1 MNNKV
6 DTPELLE
13 QFIWECIKNKKIVN
27 THLHTCFSNAILTD
41 STNVPSDYVTV
52 AKEKGI
58 NGLIFTEH
66 GTALQWYK
74 KKKLLE
80 ANDMKYIHAVEGYC
94 CDGIE
99 DKKNYH
105 ILVYALNKEGAREVN
120 QLISNAY
127 KREGQFYKRPRMMID
142 EIIQCENIAIATA
155 CLAGV
160 FSRETKEAPIY
171 QKLLQ
176 WGFEHK
182 NKFFMELQPHNNP
195 DQINYNKELIQLAS
209 LYELQLIVSNDTH
222 YTDEKGKQARF
233 DKQVAKKIQFS
244 DEDSF
249 DLSLKSYDEM
259 LSSFLELGFDENII
273 KRAIANTNVLFNMVK
288 EFEVDKNFKMPNLYA
303 TPNETLIDRIT
314 VILRNDKKPYSQEYL
329 DKRIKGVMQEIGVIA
344 KLNVSSYLLMISDW
358 INGLRKEGVRVG
370 YGRGSVNGSIVA
382 YLMGITEINPQK
394 WNTLFFRFLNPE
406 KISMPD

>member
-13 QFIWECIKNKKIVN
+13 QFIQECINNKKIVN

-41 STNVPSDYVTV
+41 STNVPSDYVAM

-99 DKKNYH
+99 DRNNYH

-142 EIIQCENIAIATA
+142 EIIQCKNIAIATA

-160 FSRETKEAPIY
+160 FSRETKESPIY

-259 LSSFLELGFDENII
+259 LNSFLELGFDENVI
-273 KRAIANTNVLFNMVK
+273 KRAIANTNVLFNMVE

-329 DKRIKGVMQEIGVIA
+329 DKRIKGVIQEIGVIA
-344 KLNVSSYLLMISDW
+344 KLNVSSYLLMIADW